1 MKRLATTVTQHPVRV
16 LLVWLV
22 AIVALLALTSP
33 GGIAERADVM
43 KADQTAFLP
52 DRYESVRA
60 AQLEKRGFPAPDGAT
75 ATIVVRRRD
84 HARLSGPDIAGAG
97 RLAQTLT
104 TVHGVRDA
112 AANRSGLSPNG
123 KVLLGTVLFNRTT
136 FDPLLTKDVKSLR
149 ASGKSAL
156 PANLVAGYAGD
167 APTQVDAMERHGF
180 TNQLTIVVIALL
192 LLVLFRSVVVALVDV
207 VLVTLVGMAA
217 TAMVVIGAKVFGF
230 SLDLSTTSL
239 LPIVVLGVGT
249 DYVVFLLYRYRE
261 RLRSGDD
268 PRTAMRHAISRIGP
282 AIAFSALTVVISLSA
297 LTLSSLASFRVLG
310 PALGFG
316 VLATLVAAL
325 TIVPAV
331 AVLLRRGLF
340 WPSRE
345 RSRPALLAKAGRA
358 ERLVAGKPVGALIA
372 SAAVLVAL
380 SVPALGFKAN
390 YDQTA
395 TVPGSP
401 SEKAFSDLK
410 SGFPQGALHATK
422 VLLRRNDGARMTAAS
437 VQPVASALRK
447 TRGVGQVQPA
457 VLSKDGRVARVDAL
471 LDGSPFTGAALNT
484 VERRI
489 RPAVASASPRGITA
503 EVGGDTSA
511 YADVRTAMRSDQK
524 LIFPVAA
531 LLVGVIL
538 VILLRS
544 LAVPMFVMT
553 GVALG
558 FAAALGAS
566 VIAFQGVGGDDGLIF
581 SLPVVAYLFVAS
593 MVSDYAILVLSR
605 VREELADGRTPAEAA
620 AIALRT
626 AGPSVA
632 AAGIV
637 LAAAFGVL
645 VISPSN
651 AQVGFAVGIG
661 VLLSALVTARIF
673 IPALTVLAG
682 RGAWWPSRLARSP
695 KDERPPELP
704 QLPGQEPDWVGV
716 C

>member
-1 MKRLATTVTQHPVRV
+1 MQRLASAVTQHPVRV

-22 AIVALLALTSP
+22 AIAALLALTSP
-33 GGIAERADVM
+33 GGVAERADVM
-43 KADQTAFLP
+43 KSDQTAFLP

-60 AQLEKRGFPAPDGAT
+60 AQLEQRGFPGPDGAT

-84 HARLSGPDIAGAG
+84 HAPLSGADIAGAG
-97 RLAQTLT
+97 RLAHSLA
-104 TVHGVRDA
+104 TVQGVRDA
-112 AANRSGLSPNG
+112 AADRTGLSPNG
-123 KVLLGTVLFNRTT
+123 KVLLGTVLFERTV
-136 FDPLLTKDVKSLR
+136 FDPLLTKDVESLR
-149 ASGKSAL
+149 DRSKAAA
-156 PANLVAGYAGD
+156 PPQLVAGYAGD
-167 APTQVDAMERHGF
+167 APTQVDATEREGF
-180 TNQLTIVVIALL
+180 TSQLTIVVIGLL
-192 LLVLFRSVVVALVDV
+192 LLVLFRSLVVAVFDV
-207 VLVTLVGMAA
+207 VLVTLVGVAA

-230 SLDLSTTSL
+230 SLDTTITSL

-249 DYVVFLLYRYRE
+249 DYVVFLLHRYRE

-282 AIAFSALTVVISLSA
+282 AIAFSALTVVVSLSA
-297 LTLSSLASFRVLG
+297 LMLSSLASFRVLG
-310 PALGFG
+310 PVLGFG

-325 TIVPAV
+325 TLVPAL

-345 RSRPALLAKAGRA
+345 RSREAIPAKAGRV
-358 ERLVAGKPVGALIA
+358 ERLVAGKPIAALVA

-380 SVPALGFKAN
+380 SVPALGFKAD

-401 SEKAFSDLK
+401 SEEAFADLK
-410 SGFPQGALHATK
+410 SGFPEGALHPTK
-422 VLLRRNDGARMTAAS
+422 VLLSRNDGGRLTTAS
-437 VQPVASALRK
+437 IQPVASALRD
-447 TRGVGQVQPA
+447 TPGVGQVQPA
-457 VLSKDGRVARVDAL
+457 AMSPDGRVARIDAL
-471 LDGSPFTGAALNT
+471 LDGSPFTGSALNT
-484 VERRI
+484 IERRI
-489 RPAVASASPRGITA
+489 RPAVAAATPRDLTA

-511 YADVRTAMRSDQK
+511 YADVRDAVQSDQK

-531 LLVGVIL
+531 LLVGLIL
-538 VILLRS
+538 AVLLRS
-544 LAVPMFVMT
+544 LAVPLFVMT

-566 VIAFQGVGGDDGLIF
+566 VIVFQGIGGDNGLIF

-605 VREELADGRTPAEAA
+605 VREELADGRTPAAA
-620 AIALRT
+620 AAVALRT

-632 AAGIV
+632 SAGIV

-651 AQVGFAVGIG
+651 AQIGFAVAIG

-682 RGAWWPSRLARSP
+682 RRGWWPSRLARSEEP
-695 KDERPPELP
+695 ALPAPPLSAA
-704 QLPGQEPDWVGV
+704 EPEPVAVG
-716 C
+716 

>member
-1 MKRLATTVTQHPVRV
+1 MHRLATAVTQHPVRV
-16 LLVWLV
+16 LLIWLV
-22 AIVALLALTSP
+22 AIAALLALTSP
-33 GGIAERADVM
+33 GGVAERADVM
-43 KADQTAFLP
+43 KSDQTAFLP

-60 AQLEKRGFPAPDGAT
+60 AQLEQRGFPAPDVAT

-84 HARLSGPDIAGAG
+84 HAPLSGVDIAGAG
-97 RLAQTLT
+97 RLAHSLA
-104 TVHGVRDA
+104 TVHGIRDA
-112 AANRSGLSPNG
+112 AADRTGLSPNG
-123 KVLLGTVLFNRTT
+123 KVLLGTVLFERTV
-136 FDPLLTKDVKSLR
+136 FDPLLTKDVESLR
-149 ASGKSAL
+149 DRSKAAA
-156 PANLVAGYAGD
+156 PPQLVAGYAGD
-167 APTQVDAMERHGF
+167 APTQVDATEREGF
-180 TNQLTIVVIALL
+180 TSQLTIVVIGLL
-192 LLVLFRSVVVALVDV
+192 LLVLFRSLVVAVFDV
-207 VLVTLVGMAA
+207 VLVTLVGVAA

-230 SLDLSTTSL
+230 SLDTTITSL

-249 DYVVFLLYRYRE
+249 DYVVFLLHRYRE

-282 AIAFSALTVVISLSA
+282 AIAFSALTVVVSLSA
-297 LTLSSLASFRVLG
+297 LMLSSLASFRVLG
-310 PALGFG
+310 PVLGFG

-325 TIVPAV
+325 TLVPAL

-345 RSRPALLAKAGRA
+345 RSREPIPAKAGRV
-358 ERLVAGKPVGALIA
+358 ERLVAGKPIAALVA

-380 SVPALGFKAN
+380 SVPALGFKAD

-401 SEKAFSDLK
+401 SEKAFADLK
-410 SGFPQGALHATK
+410 SGFPEGALHPTK
-422 VLLRRNDGARMTAAS
+422 VLLSRNDGGRLTTAS
-437 VQPVASALRK
+437 IQPVASALRD
-447 TRGVGQVQPA
+447 TPGVGQVQPA
-457 VLSKDGRVARVDAL
+457 AMSPDGRVARIDAL
-471 LDGSPFTGAALNT
+471 LDGSPFTGSALNT
-484 VERRI
+484 IERRI
-489 RPAVASASPRGITA
+489 RPAVAAATPRDLTA

-511 YADVRTAMRSDQK
+511 YADVRDAVQSDQK

-531 LLVGVIL
+531 LLVGLIL
-538 VILLRS
+538 AVLLRS
-544 LAVPMFVMT
+544 LAVPLFVMT

-566 VIAFQGVGGDDGLIF
+566 VIVFQGIGGDNGLIF

-605 VREELADGRTPAEAA
+605 VREELADGRTPAAA
-620 AIALRT
+620 AAVALRT

-632 AAGIV
+632 SAGIV

-651 AQVGFAVGIG
+651 AQIGFAVAIG

-682 RGAWWPSRLARSP
+682 RRGWWPSRLARSEEP
-695 KDERPPELP
+695 ALPAPPLSAA
-704 QLPGQEPDWVGV
+704 EPEPVAVG
-716 C
+716 